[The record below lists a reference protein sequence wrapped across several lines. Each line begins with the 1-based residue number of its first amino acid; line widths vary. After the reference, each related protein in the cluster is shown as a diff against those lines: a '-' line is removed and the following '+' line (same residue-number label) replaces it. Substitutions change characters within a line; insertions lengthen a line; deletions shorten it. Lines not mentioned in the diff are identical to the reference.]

1 MNKSFYISDAVQ
13 NNVIFLYGDTGR
25 NWLQN
30 LPQFISTY
38 ENQWKFKAGECFSDA
53 QFNVVLNAF
62 KNDKTEVVFKCCVPN
77 KEFQTE
83 VKALAHYNG
92 DGAVK
97 LLKNDTENGAIL
109 LEKIKPGATLEKN
122 NSIEDATQQAIL
134 VCKKLHKPIQETS
147 QFPTLQNWFDGLNRA
162 SADAID
168 KQFIEKAKQLSR

>member
-1 MNKSFYISDAVQ
+1 MNNFKMPSAII
-13 NNVIFLYGDTGR
+13 NNINALYGFAGSQ
-25 NWLQN
+25 WLEN
-30 LPQFISTY
+30 LTQFISNY
-38 ENQWKFKAGECFSDA
+38 ENQWKFIAGECFSDA

-168 KQFIEKAKQLSR
+168 KQFIEKA